1 MIDEEITFPMK
12 RMGLVTLFNGLDI
25 TQTREYI
32 KISAETYINKIMP
45 KYLQDPVNLRVE
57 EFRDKRATLLPS
69 RATFERDFIRAT
81 GDPSQYKQE
90 ELAQQSRAMP

>member
-1 MIDEEITFPMK
+1 MDDFAAVAPSERVANILFNTMIDEEITFPMK

-45 KYLQDPVNLRVE
+45 KYLQDPVNL
-57 EFRDKRATLLPS
+57 
-69 RATFERDFIRAT
+69 
-81 GDPSQYKQE
+81 
-90 ELAQQSRAMP
+90 

>member
-1 MIDEEITFPMK
+1 MDDFAVAAPSERIANILFDMIDEEITFPMK

-45 KYLQDPVNLRVE
+45 KYLRDPVNLRVE
-57 EFRDKRATLLPS
+57 EF
-69 RATFERDFIRAT
+69 
-81 GDPSQYKQE
+81 
-90 ELAQQSRAMP
+90 